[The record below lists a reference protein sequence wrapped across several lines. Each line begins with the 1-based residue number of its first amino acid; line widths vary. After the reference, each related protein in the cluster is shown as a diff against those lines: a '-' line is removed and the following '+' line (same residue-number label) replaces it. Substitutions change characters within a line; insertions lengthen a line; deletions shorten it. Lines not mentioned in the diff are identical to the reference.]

1 MRGGQGNG
9 NFHSFYIFSICV
21 ASLKSPVSSSLGSTA
36 TSSEPP
42 ESEDELLDG
51 ELRRSICSSIY
62 AALCQGDSRR
72 TTPTRQCCILIEEM
86 GISRRSRPLLL
97 TDRFTCC
104 NSIKHKVLQCECD
117 RGFLP
122 RLIGIWPC
130 FPTMQFRL
138 NRQNNSITR

>member
-1 MRGGQGNG
+1 MSFSQSSEMILLFVQKCKE
-9 NFHSFYIFSICV
+9 NFSKISHEGEIRKWKFPFILYLFYLCGFP
-21 ASLKSPVSSSLGSTA
+21 KSPASSSLGSTA

-42 ESEDELLDG
+42 ESEDELLDA

-97 TDRFTCC
+97 TDRQV
-104 NSIKHKVLQCECD
+104 HML
-117 RGFLP
+117 
-122 RLIGIWPC
+122 
-130 FPTMQFRL
+130 
-138 NRQNNSITR
+138 

>member
-1 MRGGQGNG
+1 MSFSKSSEMIQLFICKENFSKISHEGGVQGNR

-21 ASLKSPVSSSLGSTA
+21 ASLKSPASSSLGSTA

-42 ESEDELLDG
+42 ESEDELLDA

-86 GISRRSRPLLL
+86 GISRRGRPLLL
-97 TDRFTCC
+97 TDRQV
-104 NSIKHKVLQCECD
+104 HML
-117 RGFLP
+117 
-122 RLIGIWPC
+122 
-130 FPTMQFRL
+130 
-138 NRQNNSITR
+138 